1 MIILAVVLALLAAL
15 GNAAA
20 SVLQRRAAATDLS
33 TSVGGR
39 LTGRLAGRFG
49 FVRLRVW
56 RWGAGLLALS
66 GAAQALALAAG
77 PLAVVQPVMTTELLF
92 TLVLAAVVF
101 RWPPGAGTWAA
112 FLAMALGL
120 AVFLLL
126 ASPGGGMETVPPKR
140 WLVSAVPALLVSIV
154 LIVVGRRL
162 RGSAR
167 AAVLGSVTAIGF
179 SFTAALIKDALGLV
193 PDGPGDLFT
202 AWQLYTAAAVG
213 LASFLM
219 LQATLRAGSLA
230 ASQPALTLGD
240 SLLSVILGVSL
251 FGESI
256 ALGWRVLPELASLG
270 LVAFACVR
278 LSRSP
283 LVSGKESQ
291 RW

>member
-1 MIILAVVLALLAAL
+1 MIVLCVVLALVAAL

-20 SVLQRRAAATDLS
+20 SVLQRRAAATDGS
-33 TSVGGR
+33 ASVGGR
-39 LTGRLAGRFG
+39 PAGRFG

-56 RWGAGLLALS
+56 RWGAGLLAVS
-66 GAAQALALAAG
+66 GVAQALALAAG

-92 TLVLAAVVF
+92 TLILAAVVF

-120 AVFLLL
+120 AAFLLL
-126 ASPGGGMETVPPKR
+126 AGPGGGTETVPPGR
-140 WLVSAVPALLVSIV
+140 WLVSAVPAAAVSAALIIV
-154 LIVVGRRL
+154 GIRRK
-162 RGSAR
+162 GSAR
-167 AAVLGSVTAIGF
+167 AAVLGTVTAIGF
-179 SFTAALIKDALGLV
+179 SFTAALIKDTLGLL

-202 AWQLYTAAAVG
+202 AWQLYTGAAVG

-251 FGESI
+251 FDESI
-256 ALGWRVLPELASLG
+256 SLGWRVLPELASL
-270 LVAFACVR
+270 LLIAFACVH

-283 LVSGKESQ
+283 LVSGKEAQ

>member
-1 MIILAVVLALLAAL
+1 MIVLCVVLALVAAL

-33 TSVGGR
+33 TSAWGR
-39 LTGRLAGRFG
+39 AAGRFG

-92 TLVLAAVVF
+92 TLVLAAAVF

-120 AVFLLL
+120 AAFLLL
-126 ASPGGGMETVPPKR
+126 AGPGGGMDTVPSGR
-140 WLVSAVPALLVSIV
+140 WLVSAVPAVVVSAA
-154 LIVVGRRL
+154 LIFVGMRRK
-162 RGSAR
+162 GSAR
-167 AAVLGSVTAIGF
+167 AAVLGTVTAIGF
-179 SFTAALIKDALGLV
+179 SFTAALIKDTLGLLPEGLGEV
-193 PDGPGDLFT
+193 FT

-213 LASFLM
+213 LGSFLL

-251 FGESI
+251 FDESI
-256 ALGWRVLPELASLG
+256 SLGWRVLPELASLG
-270 LVAFACVR
+270 LIAFACVH

-283 LVSGKESQ
+283 LVSGKEAQ